1 MNLDRHISMTQ
12 ITWIVGTL
20 LGLIMAVF
28 LGSAIGSQ
36 DFRLVTI
43 VLGAGIGIA
52 TFLIL
57 GKHYWML
64 IPFSLGASFPAV
76 PIGGRSLE
84 FPELAIVGCAVFF
97 ALRIASRKEKLQI
110 FRTINI
116 PILLFMAWVG
126 MIFVLNPIGLAML
139 GSETGGFR
147 FYFKL
152 ALAFAAFILM
162 SNREYSERDFRW
174 IIGFLI
180 FGAIF
185 SLVYGFTEFAI
196 LGPRVDPTTGM
207 VMEEFY
213 TWHQLLAAPPLTIVF
228 LMFARWSP
236 RDIFGISRPWLLL
249 VYVLCFGMVLLSGK
263 RMALV
268 AIMMAPLVSIVAY
281 RQFRYLFVGVSLL
294 IGLLTVA
301 LVGQGQMF
309 RLPLVA
315 QRTLSWL
322 PGDWDPVL
330 QGMAGGADEWRAQLR
345 EYAMMNIH
353 RDPILGRGFAVD
365 ITETT
370 SAVAQAK
377 YLTGVDIQA
386 FSYALGRSWHNRWLG
401 YAADF
406 GIPMSVIQAVIYLW
420 ICILSYRLFRGDT
433 RRRLF
438 SVFAL
443 YVLICTSRDLVASW
457 TSGHTALDAFDR
469 WWMYGVIVAL
479 YLQNFTGRS
488 NAFSVQRNAHPKIA
502 GSLESATPLMPRWQ
516 RP

>member
-1 MNLDRHISMTQ
+1 MNHIRNISLPQ
-12 ITWIVGTL
+12 ITWVVGTL
-20 LGLIMAVF
+20 LGLLIAIFM
-28 LGSAIGSQ
+28 GSAVGSQ
-36 DFRLVTI
+36 DFLRVVI
-43 VLGAGIGIA
+43 VLGAGLGVA
-52 TFLIL
+52 LFLIL
-57 GKHYWML
+57 GKNYWML

-84 FPELAIVGCAVFF
+84 FPELAIVGCSVFF
-97 ALRIASRKEKLQI
+97 ALRVASRKEKLQI

-116 PILLFMAWVG
+116 PILLFAAWVG
-126 MIFVLNPIGLAML
+126 VIFMLNPIGLAML

-152 ALAFAAFILM
+152 TLAFAAFILM
-162 SNREYSERDFRW
+162 SNREYSKRDLQW
-174 IIGFLI
+174 MIGFLI

-196 LGPRVDPTTGM
+196 AGPKVDPTTGM

-236 RDIFGISRPWLLL
+236 REIFGISRPWLLF
-249 VYVLCFGMVLLSGK
+249 VYLLCFGMVLLSGK

-294 IGLLTVA
+294 IGLLTIA

-322 PGDWDPVL
+322 PGDWDPEL

-345 EYAMMNIH
+345 DYAMMNIQ
-353 RDPILGRGFAVD
+353 RDPIVGRGFAVD

-370 SAVAQAK
+370 SAVAQAE

-386 FSYALGRSWHNRWLG
+386 LSYALGRSWHNRWLG

-406 GIPMSVIQAVIYLW
+406 GIPMSIIQAVIYLW
-420 ICILSYRLFRGDT
+420 VCILSYRIFRRDT
-433 RRRLF
+433 TQRLF

-443 YVLICTSRDLVASW
+443 YVLIYTGRDLVASW

-479 YLQNFTGRS
+479 YLQISAERS
-488 NAFSVQRNAHPKIA
+488 SVQRVQRDAHPKLPEQ
-502 GSLESATPLMPRWQ
+502 LESAETFTPR
-516 RP
+516 